1 MAPVSAVAGGSSKTC
16 QLWTYFGGRA
26 RGTCWQASSGCES
39 RREGVFGP
47 HNKKN
52 KVAIHWNK
60 ESCKS
65 SKFVVGGGSWELGL
79 GYVKLGDSSV
89 IQFRGAGL
97 AVGSKGLESKGEA
110 CAPRLM

>member
-65 SKFVVGGGSWELGL
+65 SKFVGGGDLGNLVWDMLNWEILRSSSLEVLGWQL
-79 GYVKLGDSSV
+79 DLRVWSQRVRHVLHG
-89 IQFRGAGL
+89 
-97 AVGSKGLESKGEA
+97 
-110 CAPRLM
+110 